1 MYCKNC
7 GNEIQG
13 TEKFCPKCGN
23 KVEHAI
29 EIQTRPKKKKSV
41 TKIVLLVCLVVIL
54 AGGAAGAGI
63 YYYMQNDYLYLAVA
77 KNQEGKYG
85 YINEKGEEVIECQY
99 DIAYGFGENGL
110 AAVGEKTGQVD
121 GRGDDLYKWGFINYK
136 GKVVIPFMYDN
147 VCKAGFKKDC
157 PLAVAK
163 QIDTDEYENPVLKW
177 GFINDKGELVIGYKY
192 GASYYFSDIENYSSW
207 SKTGLH
213 KIEILTGLD
222 KTGSYVYDYAVINR
236 KGEEIVTAGEYK
248 TVEISNNGLIWAEK
262 FMGMDEAGK
271 EIYKWGA
278 IDEKGNEMIPFR
290 YDGIGQLEGADED
303 GLFPV
308 AKIAGNN
315 EKGEK
320 IYKFGYINERGEEVI
335 PFQFHL
341 ADGFYNGVACV
352 YNEDYSSGCIN
363 KSGEFIIPYQ
373 DGFCSWV
380 THGFGVD
387 TDPPVDSGLVRFCNS
402 SGEGLIN
409 QNGDEIIPCEYMWVK
424 RLTDNSYCAVKK
436 NGKGQ
441 DLYNQNGEL
450 LIHIDSEQGI
460 ITSGGE
466 NGWVNVYY
474 RENDKQQYMDE
485 EGNIVLQLPDKYT
498 YAEGFIKVRKA
509 YVLQTL
515 W

>member
-23 KVEHAI
+23 KVESVMG
-29 EIQTRPKKKKSV
+29 IQSHPRKKKSV
-41 TKIVLLVCLVVIL
+41 KKIVLLVFLVVIL
-54 AGGAAGAGI
+54 TGGAAGAGI

-121 GRGDDLYKWGFINYK
+121 GSGDDLYKWGFIDYK

-147 VCKAGFKKDC
+147 VCEAGFKKDC

-163 QIDTDEYENPVLKW
+163 QIDTDADGNPVLRW

-192 GASYYFSDIENYSSW
+192 GASYYRSDIENYSSW

-222 KTGSYVYDYAVINR
+222 KTGRYVYDYAVINR
-236 KGEEIVTAGEYK
+236 KGEEIITAGEYK
-248 TVEISNNGLIWAEK
+248 NVEVSNNGLIWAEK
-262 FMGMDEAGK
+262 FMGMDEEGK
-271 EIYKWGA
+271 GIYKWGA
-278 IDEKGNEMIPFR
+278 IDEKGNEMIAFR

-308 AKIAGNN
+308 AKMAGYN
-315 EKGEK
+315 EEGEK

-335 PFQFHL
+335 PFQFYL

-352 YNEDYSSGCIN
+352 INENLNSGCIN
-363 KSGEFIIPYQ
+363 RKGEFIIPYQ
-373 DGFCSWV
+373 DGICLTV
-380 THGFGVD
+380 THGVVAE
-387 TDPPVDSGLVRFCNS
+387 PPVDSGLVRFRNS

-409 QNGDEIIPCEYMWVK
+409 QSGEEIIPCEYMYVS
-424 RLTDNSYCAVKK
+424 RVTDKLYYAVK
-436 NGKGQ
+436 NVKGS
-441 DLYNQNGEL
+441 DLYNKNGEL
-450 LIHIDSEQGI
+450 LVHIEHGGI
-460 ITSGGE
+460 SGGE
-466 NGWVNVYY
+466 NGWIYVSDF
-474 RENDKQQYMDE
+474 ENDKRQYMDE
-485 EGNIVLQLPDKYT
+485 EGNIVLQLPEKYT
-498 YAEGFIKVRKA
+498 DAEGFIKIK
-509 YVLQTL
+509 
-515 W
+515 

>member
-23 KVEHAI
+23 KVESVMG
-29 EIQTRPKKKKSV
+29 IQSHPRKKKSV
-41 TKIVLLVCLVVIL
+41 KKIVLLVFLVVIL
-54 AGGAAGAGI
+54 TGGVAGAGI

-121 GRGDDLYKWGFINYK
+121 GSGDDLYKWGFINYK

-147 VCKAGFKKDC
+147 VCQAGFKKDC

-163 QIDTDEYENPVLKW
+163 QIDTDADGNPVFRW

-192 GASYYFSDIENYSSW
+192 GASYYSSDIENHSSW

-248 TVEISNNGLIWAEK
+248 NVEITNNGLIWAEK

-308 AKIAGNN
+308 EKMIGHN
-315 EKGEK
+315 EEGEK
-320 IYKFGYINERGEEVI
+320 IYKFGYINERGEEEI
-335 PFQFHL
+335 PFQFYL

-352 YNEDYSSGCIN
+352 RNEDYNSGCIN
-363 KSGEFIIPYQ
+363 KAGEFIIPYQ
-373 DGFCSWV
+373 EDSFIM
-380 THGFGVD
+380 GVLHSIE
-387 TDPPVDSGLVRFCNS
+387 VDQPFAGTGLIRFQKELR
-402 SGEGLIN
+402 EGLIN
-409 QNGDEIIPCEYMWVK
+409 QNGEEIIPCKYEWVN
-424 RLTDNSYCAVKK
+424 RLTDNLYGGH
-436 NGKGQ
+436 NGFAI
-441 DLYNQNGEL
+441 DCYNQNGEL
-450 LIHIDSEQGI
+450 LIQIDSEQGYI
-460 ITSGGE
+460 ISGGE

-474 RENDKQQYMDE
+474 RENDKQQYMDQ

-498 YAEGFIKVRKA
+498 YAKGFIKVRKS

>member
-29 EIQTRPKKKKSV
+29 EIQPRPKKKKSV

-121 GRGDDLYKWGFINYK
+121 GSGDDLYKWGFINYK

-163 QIDTDEYENPVLKW
+163 QIDTDADGDPVFRW
-177 GFINDKGELVIGYKY
+177 GFIDDKGELVIGYKY
-192 GASYYFSDIENYSSW
+192 VSDDSYMSLEWYSGW
-207 SKTGLH
+207 SKTGLYM
-213 KIEILTGLD
+213 ISIPTGFKEYGVD
-222 KTGSYVYDYAVINR
+222 IYNYAVINR
-236 KGEEIVTAGEYK
+236 KGEEIVNAGEYK
-248 TVEISNNGLIWAEK
+248 NVKISNNGLIWAEK

-278 IDEKGNEMIPFR
+278 IDEKNNEIIPFQ

-303 GLFPV
+303 GLFPA
-308 AKIAGNN
+308 AKMAGYN
-315 EKGEK
+315 EEGDK

-335 PFQFHL
+335 PFQFYR
-341 ADGFYNGVACV
+341 ANGFYNGVACV
-352 YNEDYSSGCIN
+352 YNEDHSSGCIN
-363 KSGEFIIPYQ
+363 KTGEFIIPYQ
-373 DGFCSWV
+373 DGFCPTI
-380 THGFGVD
+380 THGYGIHAE
-387 TDPPVDSGLVRFCNS
+387 PPVDSGLVRFCNR

-409 QNGDEIIPCEYMWVK
+409 QNGEEIIPCEYMWVK
-424 RLTDNSYCAVKK
+424 RLTDNLYYAEKK
-436 NGKGQ
+436 NGKEE

-450 LIHIDSEQGI
+450 LIHLDSEQGHI
-460 ITSGGE
+460 ISGGE
-466 NGWVNVYY
+466 NGWVNIYY
-474 RENDKQQYMDE
+474 HENDKQQYMDE

-498 YAEGFIKVRKA
+498 YAEGFIKVK
-509 YVLQTL
+509 
-515 W
+515 